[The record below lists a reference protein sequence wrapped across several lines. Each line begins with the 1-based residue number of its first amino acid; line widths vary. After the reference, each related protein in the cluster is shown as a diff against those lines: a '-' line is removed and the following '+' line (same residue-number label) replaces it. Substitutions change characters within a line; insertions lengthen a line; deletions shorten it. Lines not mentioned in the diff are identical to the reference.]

1 MTQPAIGVVGVG
13 SLGRHHARVVRDLDG
28 VRSAGLF
35 DIDEDRSREMAAEL
49 GVVRHDSL
57 ESLLQDCQGVVVA
70 VPTEAHEVVAL
81 EALDRDVH
89 VLIEKPLA
97 PDAASAGRIL
107 QRARERGLIVQVGHV
122 ERFNPGLRAATPY
135 LDGPLFIESHRM
147 APFSPRSLDV
157 AVVLDL
163 MIHDVDL
170 VQSLVG
176 DEVTEIAATGVPVIT
191 NHIDIANARLGFSGG
206 AVSNLTASR
215 ISVER
220 MRKLRVWQP
229 SGYLSLD
236 LAKGRGEFYRP
247 KGGGSVL
254 EGALSEGA
262 LPPNGLLGLV
272 ERIVIQG
279 DDQEPLAME
288 LASFRDAIEG
298 VAPPPVSGQDGLR
311 ALELSLQIEDQIKQH
326 VADTRKTTA

>member
-1 MTQPAIGVVGVG
+1 
-13 SLGRHHARVVRDLDG
+13 
-28 VRSAGLF
+28 
-35 DIDEDRSREMAAEL
+35 
-49 GVVRHDSL
+49 
-57 ESLLQDCQGVVVA
+57 
-70 VPTEAHEVVAL
+70 
-81 EALDRDVH
+81 
-89 VLIEKPLA
+89 
-97 PDAASAGRIL
+97 
-107 QRARERGLIVQVGHV
+107 
-122 ERFNPGLRAATPY
+122 
-135 LDGPLFIESHRM
+135 M

-170 VQSLVG
+170 VQSLVE
-176 DEVTEIAATGVPVIT
+176 DEVTDIAATGVPVIT
-191 NHIDIANARLGFSGG
+191 NHIDIANARLGFAGG

-236 LAKGRGEFYRP
+236 LARGRGEFYRP

-254 EGALSEGA
+254 EGALADGA
-262 LPPNGLLGLV
+262 LPPSGLLGLV
-272 ERIVIQG
+272 ERISIEG
-279 DDQEPLAME
+279 DDQEPLALE
-288 LASFRDAIEG
+288 LAAFRDAVEG

-311 ALELSLQIEDQIKQH
+311 ALELSLQIEDLIKQH